1 MCGIIGAISFRDA
14 LDRHLL
20 EKQRDTMTHRGPD
33 SAGMWFS
40 ENGRVGFG
48 HRRLAIVDLTPGGH
62 QPMVDPLNGNTI
74 TFNGEIYNYLLLRDE
89 LIAKGHLFRTQ
100 SDTEVILAAYR
111 EWGVASLERLQGMF
125 ALAIHDQQTQRVLLA
140 RDRAGEKPLFYRVT
154 DTGFFFASEAKALL
168 ADPSCP
174 RRVKRESLN
183 EYFAYGY
190 VTGANTMFAD
200 IHRVLPGERIVIDLQ
215 KGGQR
220 KHDLY
225 WRLPEFSPSSAY
237 PDDTQTVE
245 HVHELLKGAVRRQL
259 AADVPVG
266 VLLSGGV
273 DSSLVAAIAAEVSDS
288 RIRTFTARFPGHQG
302 FDEGPFARLVAD
314 HIGSEHIELETPPA
328 DMELL
333 HMLVEQFDDPIA
345 DSSMIPTYLVS
356 KEIRKHATVALG
368 GDGGDE
374 LFGGYHRYPAL
385 LRQESLRRR
394 IPRVFRRI
402 GATVG
407 SAFIPDGARGR
418 GTLEAL
424 AGDVGT
430 GIANAG
436 RIYRVDERVQLSPHL
451 RNLGKDHLQAPE
463 KLRRQAMTNRLSPV
477 QRGTAIDFSSYMVDD
492 VLVKVDRASMLT
504 SLEVR
509 APFLDVPVVEY
520 AFHAVPDYLKAT
532 QQDRKVVL
540 RRLGAVLLPPTLDL
554 KRKQGFSI
562 PVDSWM
568 RSTWRPILDH
578 VSLKRPFSLID
589 ETTLAKYRSLLL
601 RGRPVGDRL
610 FAMVFLRLWEEHF
623 RISDVI

>member
-62 QPMVDPLNGNTI
+62 QPMVDPFNGNTI
-74 TFNGEIYNYLLLRDE
+74 TFNGEIYNYLRLRDE
-89 LIAKGHLFRTQ
+89 LIAKRHIFRTQ

-111 EWGVASLERLQGMF
+111 EWGVACLERLQGMF
-125 ALAIHDQQTQRVLLA
+125 AFAIHDQQTQRVLLA
-140 RDRAGEKPLFYRVT
+140 RDRAGEKPLFYRVA

-174 RRVKRESLN
+174 RRVRRESLN
-183 EYFAYGY
+183 EYLAYGY

-200 IHRVLPGERIVIDLQ
+200 IHRVLPGERVVIDLRE
-215 KGGQR
+215 GGQK

-225 WRLPEFSPSSAY
+225 WRLPEFSPSSVYA
-237 PDDTQTVE
+237 DDAQTVE
-245 HVHELLKGAVRRQL
+245 HVHELLRGAVRRQL

-273 DSSLVAAIAAEVSDS
+273 DSSLVAAIAAEVSDT
-288 RIRTFTARFPGHQG
+288 RIRTFTARFPGHQE
-302 FDEGPFARLVAD
+302 FDEGPFARLVAN

-356 KEIRKHATVALG
+356 KEIRKYATVALG

-385 LRQESLRRR
+385 LQQEALRRR
-394 IPRVFRRI
+394 VPPVFRRI
-402 GATVG
+402 GAAVG
-407 SAFIPDGARGR
+407 SAFIADGARGR

-424 AGDVGT
+424 AGDLGT

-451 RNLGKDHLQAPE
+451 RDLGQDRLQAPE
-463 KLRRQAMTNRLSPV
+463 MLRRQAMANRSSPV
-477 QRGTAIDFSSYMVDD
+477 QRGTAVDFSSYMVDD

-509 APFLDVPVVEY
+509 APFLDIPIIEY
-520 AFHAVPDYLKAT
+520 AFQAVPDRLKAT
-532 QQDRKVVL
+532 PQDRKVVL
-540 RRLGAVLLPPTLDL
+540 RRLGTELLPSALDL
-554 KRKQGFSI
+554 TRKQGFSI
-562 PVDSWM
+562 PVDDWM
-568 RSTWRPILDH
+568 RGAWKPLLDA
-578 VSLKRPFSLID
+578 VLVPRAESLISD
-589 ETTLAKYRSLLL
+589 SALQDYRKLLFADKA
-601 RGRPVGDRL
+601 VGDRL
-610 FAMVFLRLWEEHF
+610 FSLVLLRLWEM
-623 RISDVI
+623 RYNIGDVL